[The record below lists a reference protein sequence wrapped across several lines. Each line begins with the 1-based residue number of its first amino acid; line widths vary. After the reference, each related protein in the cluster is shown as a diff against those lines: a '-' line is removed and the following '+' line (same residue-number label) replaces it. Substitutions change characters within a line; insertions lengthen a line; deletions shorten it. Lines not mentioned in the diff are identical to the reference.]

1 MTAPNEQTIGRD
13 SSADWRSS
21 SFPPLAISGD
31 RLKIIEL
38 GVSPPPE
45 DYLRLT
51 ILLTG
56 LDTVKWSNHC
66 GGVSI
71 KGPVCALS
79 SAIPVP
85 VIKRES
91 LRFGLL
97 DLFWPIT
104 ADFD

>member
-1 MTAPNEQTIGRD
+1 MARTASG
-13 SSADWRSS
+13 DWRSA
-21 SFPPLAISGD
+21 SFSPLATGGG
-31 RLKIIEL
+31 RLKMIEL
-38 GVSPPPE
+38 GASPPPE

-51 ILLTG
+51 MLLTG
-56 LDTVKWSNHC
+56 LDTVKLSNHC

-85 VIKRES
+85 VIKRKG
-91 LRFGLL
+91 LRFCLL
-97 DLFWPIT
+97 DLFWLIT